1 MTARGRMVTQMALP
15 AMRWQNTVPTT
26 APTAKKNSMPAW
38 RAHFSRWDLSALL
51 RWCRFL
57 GEADADLADVVGD
70 EGRGHGDALGLAEG
84 VILHGGE
91 EVYDDLRYLH
101 RRGIGDAPSI
111 STAAISMNMSTVSQ
125 RTKKRCFIGLGS
137 SSETNEPRI

>member
-15 AMRWQNTVPTT
+15 AIRWQNTVPTT

-51 RWCRFL
+51 RWCSSLARPMPTWRMWL
-57 GEADADLADVVGD
+57 VTKVVATATPSAWRKVLYCMEARKFMMTCDICTG
-70 EGRGHGDALGLAEG
+70 AESG
-84 VILHGGE
+84 MQ
-91 EVYDDLRYLH
+91 
-101 RRGIGDAPSI
+101 PSI